1 MSTTARITSFVAA
14 LAVVFAVSVWV
25 GRSYGPAPV
34 AAGHSHPPSA
44 SAAASPGGLQVT
56 QSGYTLDL
64 MQPLQ
69 SARGNAPFQ
78 FRILGPDGAP
88 VEHFTETHEKLM
100 HFIVVRNDLAVFEHL
115 HPHLDEDGV
124 WRVPIDFRR
133 AGDYRVY
140 ADFVPAGGPALT
152 LGANVHVAGDYR
164 PRPLPAPA
172 ETSVVDDYTVTL
184 SGVAPAGAETTL
196 TLSVQRGRTP
206 VDDLQPYLG
215 AYGHL
220 VAVRAADLGY
230 LHVHP
235 VGARSGPTIEF
246 RTAFPSAGD
255 YRLFLDFAHRDT
267 VRTAAFT
274 VSVPAGPTQSP
285 DHPDGHRDGSGDG
298 HGH

>member
-1 MSTTARITSFVAA
+1 MTESS
-14 LAVVFAVSVWV
+14 
-25 GRSYGPAPV
+25 
-34 AAGHSHPPSA
+34 
-44 SAAASPGGLQVT
+44 
-56 QSGYTLDL
+56 YTLDL
-64 MQPLQ
+64 SRPLQ
-69 SARGNAPFQ
+69 SARDNAPFQ

-88 VEHFTETHEKLM
+88 VERFDETHEKLM
-100 HFIVVRNDLAVFEHL
+100 HLIVVRNDLAVFEHL
-115 HPHLDEDGV
+115 HPTLDEHGT

-133 AGDYRVY
+133 AGDYRVF
-140 ADFVPAGGPALT
+140 ADFVPSGGPAVT

-172 ETSVVDDYTVTL
+172 EVSTVDDYSVAL
-184 SGVAPAGAETTL
+184 SGVAPAGTDSTL
-196 TLSVQRGRTP
+196 TLSVRRNGAP

-235 VGARSGPTIEF
+235 VGDRSGPTIEF

-274 VSVPAGPTQSP
+274 VTVPASSDAPAQGT
-285 DHPDGHRDGSGDG
+285 DHEEDG